1 MSIAQSLLPEFD
13 HEMANTRKT
22 LDRVPENK
30 LDYKPDP
37 KSMSMGVLASHIAEM
52 CGWLPAMAQG
62 PALDIPEDFKPFLA
76 TSRKE
81 LLDTFDKN
89 VAESRAALAG
99 LGDQALMQ
107 DWSLSFAGNTMFTMP
122 RIAVYRTMIMNHVI
136 HHRAQLTVYFRLNG
150 VPVPALY
157 GPSADE
163 GAMPAAAGH

>member
-22 LDRVPENK
+22 LERVAENK

-37 KSMSMGVLASHIAEM
+37 KSMSLGVLASHVAEM
-52 CGWLPAMAQG
+52 VGWLPSMMQG
-62 PALDIPEDFKPFLA
+62 PELDIPPDFKPFLA

-89 VAESRAALAG
+89 VAGSRAALAAA
-99 LGDQALMQ
+99 GDQALMQ
-107 DWSLSFAGNTMFTMP
+107 EWSLKFGGNAMFSMP
-122 RIAVYRTMIMNHVI
+122 RIAVYRSMIMNHVI

-150 VPVPALY
+150 IPVPALY

-163 GAMPAAAGH
+163 GFPR